1 MENAIIQELWTHRL
15 ALAAILLATLI
26 IVACLARRLFRC
38 RSRASE
44 NELEV
49 RAWSYCPKCGWPRGR
64 QETVDQT
71 VDTYLPSAFLRQGW
85 CREPALD
92 AEGRIVLPGD
102 SAAVAWSLWGAG
114 NHAFDPGSSQW
125 QAWIEHLDRV
135 LRARFGDS
143 IAGRPMTVQRW
154 NKASSR
160 TSRSAIKIA
169 MEVEHLMGLA
179 TSGSPPRI

>member
-1 MENAIIQELWTHRL
+1 MANAGFQELWMNRFEL
-15 ALAAILLATLI
+15 VASLFATLLV
-26 IVACLARRLFRC
+26 VAFLARRLFR
-38 RSRASE
+38 RRDLASE
-44 NELEV
+44 RELEV
-49 RAWSYCPKCGWPRGR
+49 RAWSYCPKCGWPRGV
-64 QETVDQT
+64 QDKLDQAIETC
-71 VDTYLPSAFLRQGW
+71 LPSALLRRGW

-92 AEGRIVLPGD
+92 ADGRIVLPGD

-125 QAWIEHLDRV
+125 QAWIEHLDTV
-135 LRARFGDS
+135 LRTRFGDT
-143 IAGRPMTVQRW
+143 IDGRPMTVQRW

>member
-1 MENAIIQELWTHRL
+1 MENAGFQELEIICN
-15 ALAAILLATLI
+15 ALAVTLLAAML
-26 IVACLARRLFRC
+26 VMAGLARRLIR
-38 RSRASE
+38 RRNVVSE

-49 RAWSYCPKCGWPRGR
+49 RAWSYCARCGWPRGR

-71 VDTYLPSAFLRQGW
+71 IDTYLPSALLRQGW

-114 NHAFDPGSSQW
+114 NHAFDPGSLQW
-125 QAWIEHLDRV
+125 QAWIEHLDTV
-135 LRARFGDS
+135 LRARFGDT
-143 IAGRPMTVQRW
+143 IDDRPMTVQRW

-160 TSRSAIKIA
+160 TRKSAINLA

-179 TSGSPPRI
+179 TSGSPSRI